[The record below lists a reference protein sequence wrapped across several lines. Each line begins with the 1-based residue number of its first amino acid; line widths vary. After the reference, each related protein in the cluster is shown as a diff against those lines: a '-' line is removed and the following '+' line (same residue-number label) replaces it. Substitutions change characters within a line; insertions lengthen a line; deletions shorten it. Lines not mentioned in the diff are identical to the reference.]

1 MYEYISSFERWKNFD
16 KNYLEKYQ
24 TINKFIEDC
33 KFKCGNNFECQNN
46 CKKPIIDIERFNLNM
61 IKKLSVDVYDI
72 CSNKISNKNEDLT
85 NEINK
90 MKICVENLY
99 RENEVIVKKETI
111 ERMDDMIKFLNL

>member
-16 KNYLEKYQ
+16 KNYSEKYQ
-24 TINKFIEDC
+24 VINKFFEDC
-33 KFKCGNNFECQNN
+33 KIKCENNIECLNN

-72 CSNKISNKNEDLT
+72 CSDKISIQNLHLT

-99 RENEVIVKKETI
+99 RENEVLVKKETI